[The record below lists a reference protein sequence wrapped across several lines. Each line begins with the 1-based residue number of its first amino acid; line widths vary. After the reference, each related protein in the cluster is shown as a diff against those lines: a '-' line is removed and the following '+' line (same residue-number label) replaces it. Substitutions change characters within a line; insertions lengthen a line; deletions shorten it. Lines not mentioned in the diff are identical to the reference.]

1 MGRITSA
8 LAAIGAMAIVTTA
21 PLLAASMAP
30 GPKLEASTVAGT
42 NQPLLLARM
51 VVSAKP
57 LE

>member
-1 MGRITSA
+1 MTTA
-8 LAAIGAMAIVTTA
+8 LAAIGATVIVTTA

-30 GPKLEASTVAGT
+30 RPKLEAPTIAGT